1 MYGHKRIYS
10 FGLIGF
16 SLFGALSAGIDTNF
30 IALCIFRALQG
41 ASAACTVPTAYAII
55 GITYQGKAR
64 ELAVAGLGVSAT
76 TGAIIGSIGTQ
87 EPILQASE
95 EYC

>member
-1 MYGHKRIYS
+1 MYGHKKIYS

-16 SLFGALSAGIDTNF
+16 SLFGALSAGIHSSF
-30 IALCIFRALQG
+30 IALCVFRALQG

-55 GITYQGKAR
+55 GITYEGKAR

-76 TGAIIGSIGTQ
+76 SGAIIGSIGTS
-87 EPILQASE
+87 ESIL
-95 EYC
+95 